1 MTKYS
6 LDSNQYT
13 AKQFRVHKH
22 LSCRVLYVSYA
33 LAQPL
38 FNEHKVFLR
47 EETLYLLLWLQ
58 LLVPFVLDSLINR
71 RRLLL
76 VISCFDLLGLLDFLV
91 ESSQMGHYFFR
102 FLQSLLLILS
112 LT

>member
-22 LSCRVLYVSYA
+22 LPGRVLYVSYA

-38 FNEHKVFLR
+38 FNEHKVLLR
-47 EETLYLLLWLQ
+47 EETLDLLLWLQ
-58 LLVPFVLDSLINR
+58 LLRPFVFAPLIN
-71 RRLLL
+71 RLLL
-76 VISCFDLLGLLDFLV
+76 VI
-91 ESSQMGHYFFR
+91 
-102 FLQSLLLILS
+102 
-112 LT
+112 